1 MTKLKPVFSKT
12 GSITAANASKINDG
26 ACAVILASEE
36 AVKKHNLTPL
46 GRIVSYADS
55 EVEPIDF
62 CIAPEKAGKLA
73 LTRAGMKLKQI
84 DFFEFNEAFSVTVLA
99 NMKLLDIGIEQVNVN
114 GGAVAMGHPI
124 GMSGARI
131 VVSLLNV
138 LK

>member
-1 MTKLKPVFSKT
+1 MLKLKTAFSKNGT
-12 GSITAANASKINDG
+12 ITAGNASKINDG
-26 ACAVILASEE
+26 ACAIVLASEE
-36 AVKKHNLTPL
+36 AVKKHNLKPL

-73 LTRAGMKLKQI
+73 LSRAGMKLNQI

-99 NMKLLDIGIEQVNVN
+99 NMKLLDIGLDKVNVN
-114 GGAVAMGHPI
+114 GGAVALGHPI

-131 VVSLLNV
+131 VLTLLNV
-138 LK
+138 L